1 MIPLIYVSRLQTTA
15 LTTEMYNEFKLCS
28 SLPSQLEYEEVSS
41 TIQEAVKARRG
52 SEVARLKEQRA
63 NMGYVPAADVT
74 AAEMIERLK
83 ALLVSLELRHSQL
96 LEEEDTNNCVLC
108 KQFTDKVKRLLAS

>member
-1 MIPLIYVSRLQTTA
+1 MIPFIYVRCLQTTA
-15 LTTEMYNEFKLCS
+15 LTTEMYNEFKVCS
-28 SLPSQLEYEEVSS
+28 NLPSQLEYEEVSS

-52 SEVARLKEQRA
+52 SEVTRLKEQRA
-63 NMGYVPAADVT
+63 SMGYVPAADIT

-96 LEEEDTNNCVLC
+96 LEEEDTNNSLLC
-108 KQFTDKVKRLLAS
+108 KQFTEKVKRLLAS